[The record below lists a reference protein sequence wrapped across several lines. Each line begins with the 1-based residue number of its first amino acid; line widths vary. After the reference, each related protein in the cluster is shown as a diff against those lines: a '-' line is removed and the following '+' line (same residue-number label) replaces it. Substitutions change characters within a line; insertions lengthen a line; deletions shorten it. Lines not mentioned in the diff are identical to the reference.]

1 MTGRF
6 DRMHMNPPPP
16 SPPPPKTM
24 NGTRKREK
32 IRLTIR
38 NKWICAPV
46 TMLTTKITGNKT
58 SHSIFPPYAVHT
70 VHWLKHVSRKN
81 FKNCEFVHPVKLKVP
96 EEAKPG
102 NFVYVIYCF
111 SYFLLFLIF
120 RMYLKTPD
128 FIHYALI
135 HGHLTYQKE
144 LYVQGGEI
152 ILNIYQWTLW
162 LTLQLFVICAN
173 VIYLSEKGLYLWF
186 NLFWVLISDATI
198 LQPNR
203 HPIRQD
209 SFGNGNRNIF
219 RKWMENG
226 KLPLKYYPKIH
237 MIFTA
242 YQVYG
247 CQTMIIISSKVWP
260 DGNHNK

>member
-1 MTGRF
+1 MWNSPGR
-6 DRMHMNPPPP
+6 NPEHG
-16 SPPPPKTM
+16 
-24 NGTRKREK
+24 GTVK
-32 IRLTIR
+32 
-38 NKWICAPV
+38 PV
-46 TMLTTKITGNKT
+46 NI
-58 SHSIFPPYAVHT
+58 
-70 VHWLKHVSRKN
+70 
-81 FKNCEFVHPVKLKVP
+81 EVP

-173 VIYLSEKGLYLWF
+173 VIYLPEKELYW
-186 NLFWVLISDATI
+186 
-198 LQPNR
+198 
-203 HPIRQD
+203 
-209 SFGNGNRNIF
+209 
-219 RKWMENG
+219 
-226 KLPLKYYPKIH
+226 
-237 MIFTA
+237 
-242 YQVYG
+242 
-247 CQTMIIISSKVWP
+247 
-260 DGNHNK
+260 